1 MILLQHTTL
10 IIGSKKAR
18 FLPRFLHSLEK
29 IANFNLKG
37 VIFLTNFKES
47 QTKTNLMRAFAGES
61 QARNR
66 YTFAAEIAKKQG
78 LYVIE
83 AVFKYTA
90 DQELAHANVFM
101 KHLSE
106 LNGETVEIDGGYPV
120 EVTNSVI
127 ELLENAVHN
136 ETEEYEDVYKSFAE
150 TAEQEGILNVAGSFK
165 DIANIEN
172 EHAKRFKMFA
182 ELLKQNKLFV
192 SDAECDWVC
201 LNCGNIYKGKSVPE
215 VCPVCYHEKGY
226 FIRLELAPYTK

>member
-1 MILLQHTTL
+1 MI
-10 IIGSKKAR
+10 
-18 FLPRFLHSLEK
+18 
-29 IANFNLKG
+29 
-37 VIFLTNFKES
+37 NFKES
-47 QTKTNLMRAFAGES
+47 KTKTNLMRAFAGES

-90 DQELAHANVFM
+90 DQELVHANVFM

-106 LNGETVEIDGGYPV
+106 LNGESVEIDGSYPV

-136 ETEEYEDVYKSFAE
+136 ETEEYEDVYKSFGE
-150 TAEQEGILNVAGSFK
+150 TAEQEGILTAAGSFK
-165 DIANIEN
+165 DIAKIEN
-172 EHAKRFKMFA
+172 EHAKRFRLFA
-182 ELLKQNKLFV
+182 DLLKQNKLFV
-192 SDAECDWVC
+192 ADAECDWVC

-226 FIRLELAPYTK
+226 FVRLELAPYTSSC

>member
-1 MILLQHTTL
+1 
-10 IIGSKKAR
+10 
-18 FLPRFLHSLEK
+18 
-29 IANFNLKG
+29 
-37 VIFLTNFKES
+37 
-47 QTKTNLMRAFAGES
+47 MRAFAGES

-136 ETEEYEDVYKSFAE
+136 ETEEYEDVYKSFGE
-150 TAEQEGILNVAGSFK
+150 TVSETLLGTRKAAIRTYRITALHNLYIFSKSFY
-165 DIANIEN
+165 
-172 EHAKRFKMFA
+172 
-182 ELLKQNKLFV
+182 LLPVTNCQWPNKLSF
-192 SDAECDWVC
+192 
-201 LNCGNIYKGKSVPE
+201 NM
-215 VCPVCYHEKGY
+215 
-226 FIRLELAPYTK
+226 FF

>member
-1 MILLQHTTL
+1 MI
-10 IIGSKKAR
+10 
-18 FLPRFLHSLEK
+18 
-29 IANFNLKG
+29 
-37 VIFLTNFKES
+37 NFKES
-47 QTKTNLMRAFAGES
+47 KTKTNLMRAFAGES

-106 LNGETVEIDGGYPV
+106 LNGENVEIDGAYPV

-136 ETEEYEDVYKSFAE
+136 ETEEYEDVYKNFAE
-150 TAEQEGILNVAGSFK
+150 DAKAEENLAVATSFENIGK
-165 DIANIEN
+165 IEN
-172 EHAKRFKMFA
+172 EHAKRFKLFA
-182 ELLKQNKLFV
+182 DLLKQNKLFV
-192 SDAECDWVC
+192 NDCECDWVC
-201 LNCGNIYKGKSVPE
+201 LNCGNVFKGKQAPE
-215 VCPVCYHEKGY
+215 ACPVCHHEKGY
-226 FIRLELAPYTK
+226 FIRLELAPYTKSNKN

>member
-1 MILLQHTTL
+1 
-10 IIGSKKAR
+10 
-18 FLPRFLHSLEK
+18 
-29 IANFNLKG
+29 
-37 VIFLTNFKES
+37 
-47 QTKTNLMRAFAGES
+47 MRAFAGES

-90 DQELAHANVFM
+90 NQELAHANVFM

-106 LNGETVEIDGGYPV
+106 LNGESVEIDGSYPV

-136 ETEEYEDVYKSFAE
+136 ETEEYEDVYQSFANKAKE
-150 TAEQEGILNVAGSFK
+150 EGIMDVAHSFEM
-165 DIANIEN
+165 IAKIEN
-172 EHAKRFKMFA
+172 EHAKRFDMFA

-192 SDAECDWVC
+192 SDVKCDWVC
-201 LNCGNIYKGKSVPE
+201 LNCGNVINVQQVPE
-215 VCPVCYHEKGY
+215 ICPVCSHERGY
-226 FIRLELAPYTK
+226 FVRLEFAPYTAKCSNNSK